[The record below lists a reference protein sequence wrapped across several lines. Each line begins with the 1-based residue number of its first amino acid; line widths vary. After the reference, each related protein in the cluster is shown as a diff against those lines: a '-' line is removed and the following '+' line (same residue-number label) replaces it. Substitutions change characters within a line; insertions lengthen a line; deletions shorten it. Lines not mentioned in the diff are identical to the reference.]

1 MKPKVAFVVQRA
13 GKEVNGGA
21 EHHCLLIA
29 ERMCKYWDV
38 EIITTCALD
47 YVTWANHYP
56 EGEESLNGTKINRFK
71 VDNPRNI
78 NAFNELSDYLNSL
91 EYIDN
96 KLADKWMK
104 AQGPFSSSMLDYI
117 EDKKDTFNAFIFFTY
132 LYAHTWFGLPKV
144 RSKSI
149 LLPLAHD
156 EWTIHLDIWKELF
169 QKVNQFVF
177 NTDTEKQFLCSKFEE
192 VKEGSVIGVT
202 VNRPINISPQTFR
215 SNYNIKDDFIIYVGR
230 VDPSKNCE
238 QLFEYFLNVNVKKG
252 VGPQH
257 LIVLGKANM
266 NIPQTSN
273 IHHFGFVDETTKW
286 SAIAASQFLIMP
298 SLYESLSMV
307 LLEAWAVSKPVLVN
321 GECEVL
327 VHQCRKSNGG
337 FYYKNIEE
345 YELFNDALYTKH
357 YSHIMGMN
365 GYNFFQNNY
374 NWNKIEKEYNQ
385 LLELPISN

>member
-1 MKPKVAFVVQRA
+1 
-13 GKEVNGGA
+13 
-21 EHHCLLIA
+21 
-29 ERMCKYWDV
+29 
-38 EIITTCALD
+38 
-47 YVTWANHYP
+47 
-56 EGEESLNGTKINRFK
+56 
-71 VDNPRNI
+71 
-78 NAFNELSDYLNSL
+78 
-91 EYIDN
+91 
-96 KLADKWMK
+96 
-104 AQGPFSSSMLDYI
+104 MLDYI
-117 EDKKDTFNAFIFFTY
+117 EGKKDTFNAFIFFTY